1 MKKLGTLEEI
11 RAKFAN
17 KQETQP
23 EQKYEQP
30 VCPKCG
36 HSLTVEVT
44 NFFTV
49 HICENC
55 FKYTRVN
62 DRQDCCHSPNYHLV
76 KLITSGGTLQ
86 AKEQCENCGNVKGP
100 ALGGYTKEQK
110 EALPILNEVQRELRQ
125 NLISDQYRQIHQRAS
140 EGRNKLYNEKR
151 EERRE
156 NWLQQYSRY
165 LNSPEWRNKR
175 ELVLKRDNYRCQACL
190 NSYATQVHHKS
201 YEFVDL
207 AGSEP
212 CYDLVAICTPCHE
225 RIEEMKAEKRKSNK

>member
-23 EQKYEQP
+23 EQKSEQP

-55 FKYTRVN
+55 FEYTRVN

-76 KLITSGGTLQ
+76 KVITSGGTLQ